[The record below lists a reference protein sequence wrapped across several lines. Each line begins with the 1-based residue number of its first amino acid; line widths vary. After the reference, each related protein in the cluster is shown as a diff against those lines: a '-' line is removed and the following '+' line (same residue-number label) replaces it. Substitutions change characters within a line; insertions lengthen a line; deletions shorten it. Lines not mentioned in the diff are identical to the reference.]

1 MQPEQDL
8 KYLSDLSLMLANV
21 FHENAEFAAVH
32 NYNTRHALDYHVT
45 MHRTSLLKHTL
56 RIAGPSLWNS
66 LDSNIKLSFSV
77 CSFRNRMKKA
87 LLLNLV

>member
-1 MQPEQDL
+1 MPS
-8 KYLSDLSLMLANV
+8 YFANV
-21 FHENAEFAAVH
+21 FHENADVH
-32 NYNTRHALDYHVT
+32 NHNTRHAHDNHIT

-77 CSFRNRMKKA
+77 CRFRNRMKKA